1 MGMQGLERRLERM
14 VEGVFRRSRNS
25 IRPIELGRRL
35 IREMDDHRSVDV
47 KGQRIVPN
55 DFVVLLSADDHHGF
69 ADIEDALRTEL
80 VEACRE
86 YAREEG
92 YHFMG
97 PVAVELRVDNSL
109 KPGRFGIASSTKQAE
124 PGRRPGTIVMPSG
137 DRIELSDDKNLIGR
151 LDDCTVKISDGN
163 TSRHHAQIHRA
174 GSGFIITDLG
184 STNGTYVN
192 GTRLMA
198 DHRLADG
205 DIVTV
210 GSVSLRFEAS

>member
-1 MGMQGLERRLERM
+1 MQGLERRLERM

-35 IREMDDHRSVDV
+35 IREMDDNRSVDV

-55 DFVVLLSADDHHGF
+55 DFTVLLSADDHTGF

-97 PVAVELRVDNSL
+97 SVSVELRVDNSL
-109 KPGRFGIASSTKQAE
+109 KPGRFGIASQLKQPEA
-124 PGRRPGTIVMPSG
+124 GKRPGTIVMPSG
-137 DRIELSDDKNLIGR
+137 DRIELREGKNLIGR
-151 LDDCTVKISDGN
+151 LADCAVIISDGN
-163 TSRHHAQIHRA
+163 TSRHHSQIHRS

-184 STNGTYVN
+184 STNGTFVN
-192 GTRLMA
+192 GERLVA
-198 DHRLADG
+198 DHRLVDG

-210 GSVSLRFEAS
+210 GSVNLRFEAS